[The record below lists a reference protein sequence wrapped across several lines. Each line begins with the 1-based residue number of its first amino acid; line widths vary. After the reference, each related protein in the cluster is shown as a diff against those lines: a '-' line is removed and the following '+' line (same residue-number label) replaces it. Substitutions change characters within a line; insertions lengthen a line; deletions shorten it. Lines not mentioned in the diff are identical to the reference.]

1 MTAGSSSRGGGSRG
15 GGGGA
20 AVTDAAL
27 TDALRTAALHC
38 GRLSDE
44 QVRALRRRRSVVVAA
59 TTAPVVAV
67 LLALGLR
74 MVPPPA
80 AVAPSPQLFATQA
93 GERATATLADGT
105 TIRLNGATRLQV
117 VYTTAGRSARLL
129 AGQAFFD
136 VRHDAARPFVV
147 RAGASRTRVLGTA
160 FDLDLTRRQVA
171 LAVYRGAVGFDPLN
185 PASAGARRGVVV
197 RAGYRSSI
205 RGGVTAVPER
215 FDPGLPDWRQGWIDT
230 AGMRLDDLVEILDR
244 QGGVRIARPAEPLAS
259 TTVFGRFRTDHPRQ
273 LLAAIGGGFGFAV
286 VERDGGLALEPA
298 R

>member
-1 MTAGSSSRGGGSRG
+1 MTAGSSSSSSSSNRGGGSR
-15 GGGGA
+15 GGGA

-44 QVRALRRRRSVVVAA
+44 QVRALRRRRRSVVVAA
-59 TTAPVVAV
+59 TTAPLVAV

-74 MVPPPA
+74 MAPPPA
-80 AVAPSPQLFATQA
+80 AVAPSPQLFATRA

-105 TIRLNGATRLQV
+105 TVRLNGATRLQV

-171 LAVYRGAVGFDPLN
+171 LAVYRGAVRMSNWTRRWSVRCRRRIGWWR
-185 PASAGARRGVVV
+185 SAARSR
-197 RAGYRSSI
+197 
-205 RGGVTAVPER
+205 
-215 FDPGLPDWRQGWIDT
+215 
-230 AGMRLDDLVEILDR
+230 
-244 QGGVRIARPAEPLAS
+244 
-259 TTVFGRFRTDHPRQ
+259 
-273 LLAAIGGGFGFAV
+273 
-286 VERDGGLALEPA
+286 
-298 R
+298 

>member
-44 QVRALRRRRSVVVAA
+44 QVRALRRRRRSVVVAA

-67 LLALGLR
+67 LLVLGLR
-74 MVPPPA
+74 MAPPPA
-80 AVAPSPQLFATQA
+80 AVAPSPQLFATRA

-105 TIRLNGATRLQV
+105 TVRLNGATRLQV

-185 PASAGARRGVVV
+185 PASAGAR
-197 RAGYRSSI
+197 ALCQ
-205 RGGVTAVPER
+205 T
-215 FDPGLPDWRQGWIDT
+215 GWPQ
-230 AGMRLDDLVEILDR
+230 APRC
-244 QGGVRIARPAEPLAS
+244 AAS
-259 TTVFGRFRTDHPRQ
+259 
-273 LLAAIGGGFGFAV
+273 
-286 VERDGGLALEPA
+286 
-298 R
+298 

>member
-1 MTAGSSSRGGGSRG
+1 MTAARGATPVSE
-15 GGGGA
+15 
-20 AVTDAAL
+20 AAL
-27 TDALRTAALHC
+27 ADALQTAAMRC

-44 QVRALRRRRSVVVAA
+44 QVRSLRRRRRSAIAAVA
-59 TTAPVVAV
+59 TAPVAIALLFMASDCFVGTPSAPLVATRE
-67 LLALGLR
+67 LATR
-74 MVPPPA
+74 
-80 AVAPSPQLFATQA
+80 A
-93 GERATATLADGT
+93 GERTTVTLADGST
-105 TIRLNGATRLQV
+105 VSLNGATRLRVFYADGQRR
-117 VYTTAGRSARLL
+117 AELL

-136 VRHDAARPFVV
+136 VRHDVARPFVV
-147 RAGASRTRVLGTA
+147 RAGASETRVLGTA
-160 FDLDLTRRQVA
+160 FDLDLTRTQVA
-171 LAVYRGAVGFDPLN
+171 LAVYRGAVGFDPLD

-286 VERDGGLALEPA
+286 VERDGGLALETA